1 MSKELRSVFDRDSVE
16 KLANC
21 LANAYP
27 KFASENFVNA
37 VFDQEWVQRPLMK
50 RVQHISEQ
58 MQVNLPMPYLESLSI
73 IKSVSRHFNGLFHL
87 VFPDY
92 VARFGQA
99 WYEESVQALGVLTRG
114 YTSEYA
120 IRVFL
125 KQYPKETLQQM
136 QVWAH
141 SEDLHLRR
149 LASEGVRPRLPWAE
163 QLDWIAENPQK
174 ILPIIEA
181 LKADES
187 LYVRKS
193 VANLLN
199 DLSKSKPQ
207 WVVDLCRSWQ
217 QETSIHPH
225 TQWIIKRALRTLAK
239 QGNIDA
245 LDLLDLKPISPAC
258 LTEWQ
263 CDSEVSLNER
273 LCFRFCL
280 QDLPSSAQLRL
291 EYAIS
296 FVTKQSRWSRKI
308 YKIADTNCTQDRQ
321 CIEWHHAF
329 KALRTRCYYPGIHQ
343 IELIVNGR
351 VMTQCEFL
359 LADAAK

>member
-1 MSKELRSVFDRDSVE
+1 MAEELKLVFNRESVE
-16 KLANC
+16 KLASC
-21 LANAYP
+21 LAQACP
-27 KFASENFVNA
+27 DFAPEHFVSA
-37 VFDQEWVQRPLMK
+37 VFDREWPRRPLMR
-50 RVQHISEQ
+50 RVRHISEQ
-58 MQVNLPMPYLESLSI
+58 MQVHLSMPYLEALSV
-73 IKSVSRHFNGLFHL
+73 IKSVSVHFSGLFHL

-99 WYEESVQALGVLTRG
+99 CYKESIQVLGMLTRG

-125 KQYPKETLQQM
+125 KQSPKETLKQM

-149 LASEGVRPRLPWAE
+149 LASEGIRPRLPWAE
-163 QLDWIAENPQK
+163 QLDWIAEHPQQL
-174 ILPIIEA
+174 LPIIEP
-181 LKADES
+181 LKADDS

-199 DLSKSKPQ
+199 DLSKSNPR
-207 WVVDLCRSWQ
+207 WVVDLCRGWQ
-217 QETSIHPH
+217 GESIHPH
-225 TQWIIKRALRTLAK
+225 TQWIIKHALRTLTK

-245 LDLLDLKPISPAC
+245 LDLLGLKPLAPEC

-263 CDSEVSLNER
+263 CDSEVRLNET

-280 QDLPSSAQLRL
+280 QNLTPLENIRL

-296 FVTKQSRWSRKI
+296 FVTKQSRWSRKV
-308 YKIADTNCTQDRQ
+308 YKIADTHCATDQQ
-321 CIEWHHAF
+321 GFECHHMF
-329 KALRTRCYYPGIHQ
+329 KPLKTRRYYPGAHQ

-351 VMTQCEFL
+351 VMMQSEFL
-359 LADAAK
+359 LLADNR